1 MKKLL
6 FLLFLMLPFTASAQW
21 RVGANVGA
29 SFNHPTIDRQYMTD
43 LQYKDRW
50 GITTG
55 LMGQYDFN
63 EWLGVRA
70 ELNLTQK
77 NYRQTRTV
85 IQGQD
90 YKFLNNYLLMP
101 VMASFGF
108 GSEKIRG
115 FCNVGV
121 YGGYWLNASRKGE
134 DYNSFTK
141 DYFTFSESMDFDKYQ
156 DQRWDCGF
164 VGGLGLEY
172 RFCNRWGAQV
182 EARYYY
188 STTSFRKEMPHLN
201 DKRYHSTF
209 GLQAGVMY
217 FF

>member
-50 GITTG
+50 GVTAG

-90 YKFLNNYLLMP
+90 YKYLNNYLLMP

-134 DYNSFTK
+134 DYNSFSQT
-141 DYFTFSESMDFDKYQ
+141 YFTFSESMDFDKDQ

-182 EARYYY
+182 EARYYH
-188 STTSFRKEMPHLN
+188 STTSFRKEMPHFN

>member
-1 MKKLL
+1 MKRHL
-6 FLLFLMLPFTASAQW
+6 FLLLLMLPLAANAQW

-29 SFNHPTIDRQYMTD
+29 SFNHPTIDKQYMTD
-43 LQYKDRW
+43 LLYKDRW

-101 VMASFGF
+101 VMASFGLAAKK
-108 GSEKIRG
+108 S
-115 FCNVGV
+115 VV
-121 YGGYWLNASRKGE
+121 SAMSA
-134 DYNSFTK
+134 FTAAI
-141 DYFTFSESMDFDKYQ
+141 
-156 DQRWDCGF
+156 G
-164 VGGLGLEY
+164 
-172 RFCNRWGAQV
+172 
-182 EARYYY
+182 
-188 STTSFRKEMPHLN
+188 
-201 DKRYHSTF
+201 
-209 GLQAGVMY
+209 
-217 FF
+217 